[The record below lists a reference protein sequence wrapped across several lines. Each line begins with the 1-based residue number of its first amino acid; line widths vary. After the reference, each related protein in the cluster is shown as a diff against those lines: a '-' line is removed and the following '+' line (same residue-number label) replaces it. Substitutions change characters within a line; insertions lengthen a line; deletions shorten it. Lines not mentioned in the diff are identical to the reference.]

1 MGRTGCALGML
12 YTSPREMCPPMRHP
26 AIKSLF
32 TSFCKYLLAG
42 GVGFVVDFATLFICR
57 DLFGLHYLL
66 AAALGFTVGLVTVYI
81 ASNKWV
87 FDRRRMREKKTLE
100 FSIFALIGVI
110 GLGWTML
117 FMWLFVDLFSI
128 HYILAKLVTT
138 GLVLVWNFGA
148 RKITLY
154 S

>member
-1 MGRTGCALGML
+1 M
-12 YTSPREMCPPMRHP
+12 SHP

-32 TSFCKYLLAG
+32 TAFCKYLLAG
-42 GVGFVVDFATLFICR
+42 GMAFVVDFATLFFCR
-57 DLFGLHYLL
+57 DLLGLHYLL
-66 AAALGFTVGLVTVYI
+66 AAALGFIVGLVAVYV

-87 FDRRRMREKKTLE
+87 FDRRRMKEKKTLE

-117 FMWLFVDLFSI
+117 FMWVFVDLLSI
-128 HYILAKLVTT
+128 HYLLAKLVTT

>member
-1 MGRTGCALGML
+1 MGKDGCACAML
-12 YTSPREMCPPMRHP
+12 YTSLRKMCPTMRHP

-32 TSFCKYLLAG
+32 TAFCKYLLAG
-42 GVGFVVDFATLFICR
+42 GMGFVVDFATLFFCR
-57 DLFGLHYLL
+57 DFLGLHYLL
-66 AAALGFTVGLVTVYI
+66 AAALGFIVGLVAVYV

-87 FDRRRMREKKTLE
+87 FDRRRMKDRMTLE
-100 FSIFALIGVI
+100 FTIFALIGVI
-110 GLGWTML
+110 GLSLTML
-117 FMWLFVDLFSI
+117 FMWVFVDLFSL
-128 HYILAKLVTT
+128 HYLLAKIVTT